1 MTEAA
6 EKEKSASVEG
16 ETRSPRERLIEAA
29 EALFAK
35 HGWNAVGIRTIAAYA
50 NVSLASLN
58 YHFGTKEKLLGE
70 LFANRAKFIVAE
82 RDRLLDEVLASDDP
96 SLERVIE
103 TYLRGALTFEEKT
116 GFGGRA
122 FCKLRARLSLESEA
136 LSQSIMSAAF
146 DESGRR
152 YLGVL
157 QQLLPDLP
165 EKDLFWRFHFLLGSM
180 TYTMAES
187 GRINSITKGR
197 CDPSDMPEAL
207 RQMVP
212 YIAAGF
218 RAPAIPSEKVQKSK
232 GAPRQRRRS
241 R

>member
-1 MTEAA
+1 
-6 EKEKSASVEG
+6 
-16 ETRSPRERLIEAA
+16 LIEAA
-29 EALFAK
+29 EALFAE
-35 HGWNAVGIRTIAAYA
+35 HGWNAVGIRTIAARA

-82 RDRLLDEVLASDDP
+82 RDRLLEEVLASDEP
-96 SLERVIE
+96 TLERVIE
-103 TYLRGALTFEEKT
+103 AYLRGALTFEEKT

-152 YLGVL
+152 YLSVL

-187 GRINSITKGR
+187 GRISSMTRGR

-218 RAPAIPSEKVQKSK
+218 RAPAIAASKERKSK
-232 GAPRQRRRS
+232 GAPRRQGRS